1 MKRFTP
7 ILILLLLVFSSC
19 YDNHQEVQSS
29 EFRDSDN
36 CDISQLQERCRDGI
50 HLVTTDMICV
60 GRITSSDQE
69 GNFYRSIVVEDGSG
83 GAEIK
88 LGTYNND
95 IQYPVGLEVE
105 LHLNG
110 TALMFE
116 NGVMQVGLP
125 PHSHDSSP
133 REMEAQAVIDS
144 HVIRTN
150 SVKPMQP
157 LLCNIA
163 SLDTSICGRFIAID
177 NLNYSP
183 SEEEEG
189 GSVEEYARFMDSE
202 GKSLFL
208 YVSPFADFSISELP
222 SSNVTLQGILYYETV
237 GLGIGKQFVIRPRF
251 KDDISTSDSAF

>member
-36 CDISQLQERCRDGI
+36 CDISQLQERCKEGLYLI
-50 HLVTTDMICV
+50 TSDMICV
-60 GRITSSDQE
+60 CRVTSSDQE
-69 GNFYRSIVVEDGSG
+69 GNFYRSIVVEDSSG

-88 LGTYNND
+88 LGTYNNAV
-95 IQYPVGLEVE
+95 QYPVGLEVE

-133 REMEAQAVIDS
+133 REMEAQAVIDK
-144 HVIRTN
+144 HIIRTN
-150 SVKPMQP
+150 SVEPIQP
-157 LLCNIA
+157 LVCDIA
-163 SLDTSICGRFIAID
+163 SLDSSVCGRFIAID

-189 GSVEEYARFMDSE
+189 SAEEYARFMDSE
-202 GKSLFL
+202 GNSLFL

-222 SSNVTLQGILYYETV
+222 SSDVTLQGILYYETV

-251 KDDISTSDSAF
+251 KDDISTSNGAF